1 MNHTPLVTAIITT
14 HNRNNL
20 VGRAIESVLNQTY
33 ENLECIVVDDASVV
47 SAEVVCKNY
56 PVEFIY
62 IPKKE
67 SKGGNHARNVGIKAA
82 KGEYVAFLDDDDYWL
97 PTKIEKQV
105 ALILEKQCALVYSNA
120 KPEIIQG
127 NNVTYVGYSLDY
139 TKRGD
144 MSKKIFMS
152 ICCLNIT
159 ILAEK
164 QKLFEVGLFDENIR
178 FWQEYEL
185 TMRLAQVSPF
195 YFVDE
200 VLAVYRVDTKDTGR
214 LTNKYNEWLKAVD
227 YIYTKH
233 KKYYSQL
240 SFLGKYCAR
249 MTFVQDAIGRTRNSG
264 LRFKKCIY
272 IFLFYTIFIPARLI
286 LKIKRKS
293 ARNHYFLLCE

>member
-144 MSKKIFMS
+144 MSKK
-152 ICCLNIT
+152 
-159 ILAEK
+159 
-164 QKLFEVGLFDENIR
+164 
-178 FWQEYEL
+178 
-185 TMRLAQVSPF
+185 
-195 YFVDE
+195 
-200 VLAVYRVDTKDTGR
+200 
-214 LTNKYNEWLKAVD
+214 
-227 YIYTKH
+227 
-233 KKYYSQL
+233 YSCQ
-240 SFLGKYCAR
+240 Y
-249 MTFVQDAIGRTRNSG
+249 VV
-264 LRFKKCIY
+264 
-272 IFLFYTIFIPARLI
+272 
-286 LKIKRKS
+286 
-293 ARNHYFLLCE
+293 